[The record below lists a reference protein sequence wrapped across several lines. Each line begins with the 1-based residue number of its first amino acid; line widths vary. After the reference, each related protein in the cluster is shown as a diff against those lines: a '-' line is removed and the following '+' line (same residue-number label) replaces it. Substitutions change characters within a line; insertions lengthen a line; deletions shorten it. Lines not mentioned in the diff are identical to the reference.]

1 MDIIGHTPAVCAFT
15 FGYNHVERC
24 RGVNKSGA
32 IAGALQQVT
41 RSDSDTGVS
50 TLRGCAE
57 FYPSMGGTASL
68 EQVSKI

>member
-1 MDIIGHTPAVCAFT
+1 
-15 FGYNHVERC
+15 
-24 RGVNKSGA
+24 
-32 IAGALQQVT
+32 
-41 RSDSDTGVS
+41 VS